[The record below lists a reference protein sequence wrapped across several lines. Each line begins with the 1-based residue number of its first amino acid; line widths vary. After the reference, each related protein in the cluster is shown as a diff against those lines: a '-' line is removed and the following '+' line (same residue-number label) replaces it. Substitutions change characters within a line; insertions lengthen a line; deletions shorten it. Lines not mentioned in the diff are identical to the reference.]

1 MAHDPLK
8 RSSAI
13 AVAIAPMLARDR
25 GSSNTADLSLEIRM
39 EIKTKRSLATT
50 NNFGAAS
57 DERTNS
63 PVSPLTKIVK
73 RHEHLS
79 KAPPTKVRP
88 TCVIT
93 SEDLA
98 KFKRAA
104 AAKRLPPPPTPPQS
118 NRSDKKLPT
127 QARPQVCQN
136 GRELHAEGHSTA
148 GKQLSSERRLR
159 QSDESII
166 TQLEWENKLHKSI
179 ESLKSF
185 RGTAAEGDGL
195 DLCLSELVLIG
206 LKEKA
211 NHAKNTSP
219 KVILQSALLELEASG
234 SDFLAEMRI
243 ATKALLRKLDEQEG
257 AAAVTKDIA
266 RNATKP
272 PVSSP
277 KSIEPNS
284 VAQRAPTFPG
294 YTKGKNGPAR
304 DFKTY
309 TDRSTL
315 LPTCS
320 TSSKRQTDKYDLIK
334 EDPKVLLKE
343 E

>member
-1 MAHDPLK
+1 
-8 RSSAI
+8 
-13 AVAIAPMLARDR
+13 
-25 GSSNTADLSLEIRM
+25 M
-39 EIKTKRSLATT
+39 EFKPKRSLAT
-50 NNFGAAS
+50 NNLGAAS
-57 DERTNS
+57 DERINS

-88 TCVIT
+88 TCPIT

-118 NRSDKKLPT
+118 NRPDKKLPT
-127 QARPQVCQN
+127 QARPQARQN
-136 GRELHAEGHSTA
+136 GHELHAEGHPA
-148 GKQLSSERRLR
+148 GKQLSSARISRP
-159 QSDESII
+159 SDESLI
-166 TQLEWENKLHKSI
+166 TQFEWENKLQKSI
-179 ESLKSF
+179 DSLKSF

-206 LKEKA
+206 LKENA

-257 AAAVTKDIA
+257 SAAVTKDIA
-266 RNATKP
+266 RDATKP
-272 PVSSP
+272 LVSSP
-277 KSIEPNS
+277 RSIEPNS
-284 VAQRAPTFPG
+284 IAQSAPTFPG

-315 LPTCS
+315 LPTHS
-320 TSSKRQTDKYDLIK
+320 TSSKRQTDKYDLMFHAAPQAKPQVTSRSFPGEQTASRPTFCQREYFQGTIWR
-334 EDPKVLLKE
+334 
-343 E
+343 